1 MSLRIELQSVE
12 DSVAVP
18 HSGDS
23 TAPQIAAGA
32 VTLRFGI
39 SASDGRSLEAL
50 RYARRA
56 MLREEWTLGGEAD
69 APSLGDAVFSATE
82 VVWSVA
88 IGQRAPCEARIA
100 ELSARANRALRE
112 IGGS

>member
-12 DSVAVP
+12 DSVPVP
-18 HSGDS
+18 RSSDS

-39 SASDGRSLEAL
+39 SASDGRSLETL